1 MSIAI
6 GVAILLFVQR
16 IVGWMG
22 AADDEP
28 LIRESRRLLPAW
40 LTPRRER
47 LFRAGWVVGVAL
59 IFVGMGIAALA

>member
-1 MSIAI
+1 MR
-6 GVAILLFVQR
+6 R

-28 LIRESRRLLPAW
+28 LVRESRRLLPAW

-47 LFRAGWVVGVAL
+47 QFRAAWVVVVAL
-59 IFVGMGIAALA
+59 IFVGMGVAALV